1 MRLVGVIST
10 TVLSLTLGLAASAYA
25 QEQQKEEEK
34 AKPAKQDEKKASPD
48 KPSKTE
54 KKAGE
59 KQKDNAGH
67 EEKATQQKNKD
78 AKPEQGN
85 ERQQPQQSNEGQ
97 QPQQS
102 NERQQPQHDEQAQP
116 EQRTKGGG
124 DHGGGRIPEDRY
136 RAHFGQE
143 HRFHV
148 SQADYGRDRRFQYG
162 GYTFGFVDEWPSNW
176 LYTQDVF
183 VIEIDGVYYL
193 CNPTYPGVN
202 IALSIAL

>member
-10 TVLSLTLGLAASAYA
+10 IVVSLTLGLAASAYA
-25 QEQQKEEEK
+25 QEQHDQKEDEK
-34 AKPAKQDEKKASPD
+34 AKPAQQDEKKASPD

-54 KKAGE
+54 KKSAE
-59 KQKDNAGH
+59 KQKDNAGR
-67 EEKATQQKNKD
+67 EEKATQQRNKD
-78 AKPEQGN
+78 GKPEQTN
-85 ERQQPQQSNEGQ
+85 ERQQA
-97 QPQQS
+97 
-102 NERQQPQHDEQAQP
+102 NERQQPQHTEQAQP

-143 HRFHV
+143 HKFHV

-162 GYTFGFVDEWPSNW
+162 GYTFGFVDEWPGNW

-183 VIEIDGVYYL
+183 VLEIDGVYYL

-202 IALSIAL
+202 IALSVVL

>member
-25 QEQQKEEEK
+25 QEQHDQKEEEK
-34 AKPAKQDEKKASPD
+34 AKPAQQDEKKASPD
-48 KPSKTE
+48 KPSQTE
-54 KKAGE
+54 KKAAE
-59 KQKDNAGH
+59 KQKDNAGR
-67 EEKATQQKNKD
+67 EEKATQQRNKD
-78 AKPEQGN
+78 GKPEQTN
-85 ERQQPQQSNEGQ
+85 ERQQVNERQQT
-97 QPQQS
+97 
-102 NERQQPQHDEQAQP
+102 NERQQPQHEQAQP
-116 EQRTKGGG
+116 EQRTKGGS

-162 GYTFGFVDEWPSNW
+162 GYTFGFVDEWPGNW

-202 IALSIAL
+202 IALSVVL

>member
-1 MRLVGVIST
+1 
-10 TVLSLTLGLAASAYA
+10 LSLTLGLAASAYA
-25 QEQQKEEEK
+25 QEQRDQKEEEK
-34 AKPAKQDEKKASPD
+34 AKPAQQDEKKRPRTNIQNG
-48 KPSKTE
+48 KTG
-54 KKAGE
+54 AE

-67 EEKATQQKNKD
+67 EEKATQQQNLRS
-78 AKPEQGN
+78 PNRNRPTNGN
-85 ERQQPQQSNEGQ
+85 SHNTPNRPS
-97 QPQQS
+97 
-102 NERQQPQHDEQAQP
+102 RK
-116 EQRTKGGG
+116 QRTKGGD
-124 DHGGGRIPEDRY
+124 DHGGGRISEDRF

-148 SQADYGRDRRFQYG
+148 SQTDYGRDRRFQYG

>member
-1 MRLVGVIST
+1 VRLVGVIST
-10 TVLSLTLGLAASAYA
+10 TVVSLTLGLAASAYA
-25 QEQQKEEEK
+25 QEQHDQKEEEK
-34 AKPAKQDEKKASPD
+34 AKPAQQDEKKASPD

-59 KQKDNAGH
+59 KQKDNAGR

-78 AKPEQGN
+78 AKPE
-85 ERQQPQQSNEGQ
+85 
-97 QPQQS
+97 QS

>member
-25 QEQQKEEEK
+25 QEQHDQKEEEK
-34 AKPAKQDEKKASPD
+34 AKPAQQDEKKASPD
-48 KPSKTE
+48 KPSQAE
-54 KKAGE
+54 KKSAE
-59 KQKDNAGH
+59 KQKDNAGR
-67 EEKATQQKNKD
+67 EEKATQQRNKD
-78 AKPEQGN
+78 GKPEQTN
-85 ERQQPQQSNEGQ
+85 ERQQA
-97 QPQQS
+97 
-102 NERQQPQHDEQAQP
+102 NERQQPQHTEQAQP
-116 EQRTKGGG
+116 EQRTKGGS

-143 HRFHV
+143 HKFHV

-162 GYTFGFVDEWPSNW
+162 GYTFGFVDEWPGNW

-202 IALSIAL
+202 IALSVVL

>member
-25 QEQQKEEEK
+25 QEQRDQKEEEK
-34 AKPAKQDEKKASPD
+34 AKPAQKDEKKASPD

-54 KKAGE
+54 KKAAE
-59 KQKDNAGH
+59 KQKDYGGH
-67 EEKATQQKNKD
+67 EEKATQQQNKD
-78 AKPEQGN
+78 TKPEQTN
-85 ERQQPQQSNEGQ
+85 ERQQPQQT
-97 QPQQS
+97 
-102 NERQQPQHDEQAQP
+102 EQAQP
-116 EQRTKGGG
+116 EQHTKGGG

>member
-25 QEQQKEEEK
+25 QEQHDQKEEEK
-34 AKPAKQDEKKASPD
+34 AKPAQQDEKKASPD
-48 KPSKTE
+48 KPSQTE
-54 KKAGE
+54 KKADE
-59 KQKDNAGH
+59 KQKDNAGR
-67 EEKATQQKNKD
+67 EEKATQQRNKD
-78 AKPEQGN
+78 GKPEQSN
-85 ERQQPQQSNEGQ
+85 ERQQVNERQQT
-97 QPQQS
+97 
-102 NERQQPQHDEQAQP
+102 NERQQPQHTEQAQP
-116 EQRTKGGG
+116 EQRTKGGS

-143 HRFHV
+143 HKFHV
-148 SQADYGRDRRFQYG
+148 SQGDYGRDRRFQYG
-162 GYTFGFVDEWPSNW
+162 GYTFGFVDEWPGNW

-202 IALSIAL
+202 IALSVVL

>member
-1 MRLVGVIST
+1 MKLVGIIST
-10 TVLSLTLGLAASAYA
+10 TVLSLTFGLAASAYA
-25 QEQQKEEEK
+25 QEQHDQKEDEK
-34 AKPAKQDEKKASPD
+34 AKPAQQDEKKASPD

-54 KKAGE
+54 KKAAE

-67 EEKATQQKNKD
+67 EEKATQQQNKD
-78 AKPEQGN
+78 AKPE
-85 ERQQPQQSNEGQ
+85 
-97 QPQQS
+97 QS
-102 NERQQPQHDEQAQP
+102 NERQQPQHTEQAQP
-116 EQRTKGGG
+116 EQRAKGGG

-136 RAHFGQE
+136 RAHFGEE

-202 IALSIAL
+202 IALRVAL

>member
-1 MRLVGVIST
+1 MRLVGVISA
-10 TVLSLTLGLAASAYA
+10 TVLSLTLGVAASAYA
-25 QEQQKEEEK
+25 QEQRDQKEEEK
-34 AKPAKQDEKKASPD
+34 TKPAQPDLKKASPD

-67 EEKATQQKNKD
+67 EEKATRQQSRD
-78 AKPEQGN
+78 AKPEQTN
-85 ERQQPQQSNEGQ
+85 ERQRPQQAGA
-97 QPQQS
+97 
-102 NERQQPQHDEQAQP
+102 RQQLPHGEQAQP
-116 EQRTKGGG
+116 EQDTKRGG

-202 IALSIAL
+202 IALSLAL

>member
-1 MRLVGVIST
+1 MKLVGIIST
-10 TVLSLTLGLAASAYA
+10 TVLSLTFGLAASAYA
-25 QEQQKEEEK
+25 QEQHDQKEEEK
-34 AKPAKQDEKKASPD
+34 AKPAQQDEKKASPD

-54 KKAGE
+54 KRAAE
-59 KQKDNAGH
+59 KQKDNGGH
-67 EEKATQQKNKD
+67 EEKATQQPNKD
-78 AKPEQGN
+78 AKPEQT
-85 ERQQPQQSNEGQ
+85 
-97 QPQQS
+97 
-102 NERQQPQHDEQAQP
+102 NERQQPQHTEQAQP
-116 EQRTKGGG
+116 EQRTKGGD

-136 RAHFGQE
+136 RTHFGQE

-202 IALSIAL
+202 IALRIAL